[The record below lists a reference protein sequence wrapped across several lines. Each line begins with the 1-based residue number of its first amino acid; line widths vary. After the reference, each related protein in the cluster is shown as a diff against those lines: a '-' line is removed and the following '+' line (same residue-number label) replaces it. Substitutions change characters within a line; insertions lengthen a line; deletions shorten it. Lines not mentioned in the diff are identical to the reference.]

1 MARGWFI
8 TFEGGEGVGK
18 STQISRLAARLSGS
32 GRTVLTTR
40 EPGGSPGAEAIRE
53 MLVNGAADRW
63 SPQVEALLM
72 NAARRD
78 HIERTIRPALAR
90 GDIVLCDR
98 FADST
103 RVYQGAA
110 GGVSSEVLSI
120 LEELVIEECR
130 PGLTFVL
137 DLPAEEGLARARSR
151 QAGEGRFEAKGLAF
165 HQKLRE
171 AFVGL
176 AAQEPERCAV
186 IDAKGAVEEVA
197 ARIWT
202 VLAKRAPELILGP

>member
-1 MARGWFI
+1 
-8 TFEGGEGVGK
+8 
-18 STQISRLAARLSGS
+18 
-32 GRTVLTTR
+32 
-40 EPGGSPGAEAIRE
+40 